1 MAKLVMHLKRLV
13 RSEWFWLVLTSAGLR
28 LPTLGR
34 EALWYDETFT
44 AWLSSRLDWSQFWQ
58 AISGD
63 VHPPLWY
70 LLEALVVRTL
80 GTSEFALRLP
90 SAVFSIIGTL
100 MLWRLA
106 RSIGF
111 AQRTA
116 FVAGLLSA
124 VLPAGIYYG
133 QEARVYALLSVFVL
147 LSVQAAIQRRWIW
160 FAIGCIG
167 TVYCHNLGVF
177 YVAAL
182 GMAVLWHER
191 RRPLR
196 AIAPAIALISVV
208 GAWSPWAGVMFRQAQ
223 AIGAAFWM
231 HPLTV
236 GGALEP
242 LASMTIGWRI
252 PEPLMMHA
260 YAAAFGATLIGV
272 IASRHWLRTR
282 QGTLI
287 LVTAFGAPLMV
298 AMASAAWRSV
308 YLPRAFL
315 PSALLLMLA
324 WAYALMHLARQNRAA
339 LRLILLPM
347 LGIGMASHFLGTPR
361 FDWRAWLQPV
371 QAQWQDGDL
380 VYHPALS
387 TAITLQYY
395 LDGKPYL
402 LRPYSSDLNQAL
414 SDSTR
419 RAMGFT
425 EGAFE
430 EATAQARRVW
440 ILFYTNPMSSRAELE
455 FLARMAREARLIQR
469 RANELSTVAIYLYE
483 TPKAAR
489 HD

>member
-44 AWLSSRLDWSQFWQ
+44 AWLSARLDWSQFWQ

-70 LLEALVVRTL
+70 LIEALVVRTL

-100 MLWRLA
+100 MLWKLA
-106 RSIGF
+106 LSIGF

-196 AIAPAIALISVV
+196 AIAPAIALMSVV
-208 GAWSPWAGVMFRQAQ
+208 GAWSPWAAVMIGQAQ
-223 AIGAAFWM
+223 AIGEAFWM
-231 HPLTV
+231 PPLSV

-242 LASMTIGWRI
+242 LATMTIGWRI
-252 PEPLMMHA
+252 PAAVTMHA

-282 QGTLI
+282 QGVI
-287 LVTAFGAPLMV
+287 IIATALGTPLMV
-298 AMASAAWRSV
+298 AAASVVWRSV

-315 PSALLLMLA
+315 PSAMLLMLA
-324 WAYALMHLARQNRAA
+324 WAYALRHLARPNRAA
-339 LRLILLPM
+339 LSVILIPM
-347 LGIGMASHFLGTPR
+347 LSIGVASHFLGKQR

-380 VYHPALS
+380 IFYPNIH
-387 TAITLQYY
+387 TAVNVQPY
-395 LDGKPYL
+395 LHKPYV
-402 LRPYSSDLNQAL
+402 LRQYASDLNQSL
-414 SDSTR
+414 SNATR
-419 RAMGFT
+419 AAMGFT
-425 EGAFE
+425 EGTLEDALAHSKRLWLVFN
-430 EATAQARRVW
+430 
-440 ILFYTNPMSSRAELE
+440 TNLMAHRDELA
-455 FLARMAREARLIQR
+455 LLKRMAREARLVKRTTDNLATLTIW
-469 RANELSTVAIYLYE
+469 LYE
-483 TPKAAR
+483 TPKAAER
-489 HD
+489 H